1 MPLKYNNKMYTL
13 SVKERNSVGKLAV
26 HGALLGRISSQ
37 WSGTGQA
44 AQGSGGSPS
53 WRYLR
58 KGDL

>member
-1 MPLKYNNKMYTL
+1 MYTL

-26 HGALLGRISSQ
+26 YGALLGRISSQ